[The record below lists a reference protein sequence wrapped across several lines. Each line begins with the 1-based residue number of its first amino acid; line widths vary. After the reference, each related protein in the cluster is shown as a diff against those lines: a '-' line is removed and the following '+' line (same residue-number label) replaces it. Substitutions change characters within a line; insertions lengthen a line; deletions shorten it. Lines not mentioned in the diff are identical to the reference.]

1 MNLPF
6 AGHEYPFVAWK
17 PALGTVFAD
26 AFAYDCE
33 TTAIDLSRPWLT
45 PTYVL
50 GAAFDGHNGYFVPRD
65 HAVAFWRA
73 HAAVPTLFHHAVF
86 DLAVLHQLA
95 PDLDVYAKVAADRVW
110 DTRLLHQL
118 YTLAT
123 AGHPATGKGEST
135 LEACAA
141 EYIGVDLLKDVTDAD
156 GRPVR
161 TSYGHW
167 LGKLSAEIP
176 RIYLDYLA
184 TDAVATFLVCQR
196 LRQRIDG
203 LWDRA
208 RRAWGFV
215 SDAWLAACWNR
226 WGPLTHHVQVKAAVA
241 LAAATRHGL
250 HIDQVRRAE
259 LVPVLEARRDEAAA
273 RLRAQGVLAKGEGS
287 QTALQAKFRKLE
299 TEYPNVPFPRT
310 ETDKYATSADVLDDL
325 APVVPFV
332 ADLLAHRR
340 ADKLLA
346 SFLDK
351 LDRPV
356 VRPSFGVLTRTGR
369 TASFGDL
376 NAQNLPRDDRVR
388 NCFVP
393 SPGHVF
399 LDLDFGTIELAALAQ
414 ANLTQFGRPSVMAA
428 RINAGDD
435 LHRVFAGFVTGTP
448 PDRVTKA
455 DRDRV
460 KAINFGKPGGM
471 GDRSLQAYARH
482 TYGVTLTDDQVTEL
496 SAKYLELFPEMRD
509 FLADDTDIPQCLA
522 AAAELTPIAHHE
534 HTGDERFA
542 RHPEN
547 AGRGHEPHG
556 ILGAMALKVLG
567 WAEPA
572 TRAGVPYS
580 ASDVDF
586 FWTRLQPLADGL
598 PAKWAEAI
606 RGRQPS
612 PALRTAVRGHLDRA
626 AVFTLTGRLRANAG
640 YTARHNT
647 VFQGL
652 TSDGAK
658 LALWHVWRAG
668 YRVVNFIH
676 DELLVEVPAGGDL
689 GAEAERVKSLMI
701 KGMTAVLPD
710 MTVRVEYAAS
720 DCWSKSATAVHD
732 GAGRLQVWRPAPPGG
747 SGVVPD
753 AVVPAGT
760 PG

>member
-1 MNLPF
+1 MDIEF
-6 AGHEYPFVAWK
+6 DGKTYSFRAWK
-17 PALGTVFAD
+17 PDHGTVFRD
-26 AFAYDCE
+26 PFAFDCE
-33 TTAIDLSRPWLT
+33 TARIDETRRWLT
-45 PTYVL
+45 PAYML
-50 GAAFDGHNGYFVPRD
+50 GAAFDGRAGYFVRRE
-65 HAVAFWRA
+65 HAAAFWRA

-95 PDLDVYAKVAADRVW
+95 PTLDVYAKVDADRVW

-123 AGHPATGKGEST
+123 AGHPATGKGEAT

-141 EYIGVDLLKDVTDAD
+141 EYIGVDLPKDVTDAD

-167 LGKLSAEIP
+167 LGKPPAEIP
-176 RIYLDYLA
+176 AVYLRYLA

-196 LRQRIDG
+196 LRQRIDE

-226 WGPLTHHVQVKAAVA
+226 WGPLTHHVQVKAAVV
-241 LAAATRHGL
+241 LADVTRHGL
-250 HIDQVRRAE
+250 HIDQARRAE
-259 LVPVLEARRDEAAA
+259 LVPALEAQRDEAAA
-273 RLRAQGVLAKGEGS
+273 RLRAQGVLVKGTGS
-287 QTALQAKFRKLE
+287 QKALQAKFRKLE
-299 TEYPNVPFPRT
+299 SEHPNVPFPRT
-310 ETDKYATSADVLDDL
+310 DTDKFVTSADVLDDL

-340 ADKLLA
+340 ADKLLT

-399 LDLDFGTIELAALAQ
+399 LDLDFSTIELAALAQ

-496 SAKYLELFPEMRD
+496 SAKYLELFPEMRA
-509 FLADDTDIPQCLA
+509 FLADDTDIPARLA
-522 AAAELTPIAHHE
+522 ATVGLTPLDHHG
-534 HTGDERFA
+534 HTGDERFVG
-542 RHPEN
+542 HPDN
-547 AGRGHEPHG
+547 AGRCDEPHP
-556 ILGAMALKVLG
+556 ILGMMALKVLG
-567 WAEPA
+567 RPEPT
-572 TRAGVPYS
+572 TRAGAPYP
-580 ASDVDF
+580 ASDVEYL
-586 FWTRLQPLADGL
+586 WSKLQILADEL
-598 PAKWAEAI
+598 PGKWATTLRE
-606 RGRQPS
+606 RKPS
-612 PALRTAVRGHLDRA
+612 PGLRKAVAGHLDRSD
-626 AVFTLTGRLRANAG
+626 VFVLTGRLRANAG

-647 VFQGL
+647 IFQGL

-701 KGMTAVLPD
+701 DGMTAVLPD

-720 DCWSKSATAVHD
+720 DCWSKAATAVFD
-732 GAGRLQVWRPAPPGG
+732 DAGRLRVWRPAPTDG